1 MDWAQIKLSRHKSS
15 LLESRRY
22 ELLSSRYK
30 RHHIQT
36 LSLGPSRFAV
46 MYVSSPP
53 FSGLILCPDHTSF
66 PAPRIALHVLTPSQ
80 FYSPVLRAC
89 LLSVFMFPHGIWTES
104 FSRGQ
109 SRKSASVTTETHSHK
124 CSSLDADSKPP
135 VVEWLGGNVL
145 TTYLCIEF
153 VTQQCLFKTASW
165 ELSGP
170 G

>member
-1 MDWAQIKLSRHKSS
+1 MDWAPKIVKPQLLFS

-22 ELLSSRYK
+22 QADIRDITSGLYRPAP
-30 RHHIQT
+30 RD
-36 LSLGPSRFAV
+36 
-46 MYVSSPP
+46 SPP
-53 FSGLILCPDHTSF
+53 FSTILCFDFMSRSYIF
-66 PAPRIALHVLTPSQ
+66 LCSQ
-80 FYSPVLRAC
+80 NCQCYRPVVSGPVC
-89 LLSVFMFPHGIWTES
+89 CPFPHGISTES

-124 CSSLDADSKPP
+124 CSSP
-135 VVEWLGGNVL
+135 VLENVL

-165 ELSGP
+165 EMSGP